1 VPDANRNTIPVPFVD
16 SDFDQLVWHYPPS
29 GVAPQP
35 TYMSRTFAETCELL
49 RIGRRIMEIVNLL
62 NLPGSRL
69 EIDLEPISK
78 IDVQLNTWKDRLFPE
93 VEVTLA
99 TRTTATPHRL
109 MVHLAYWQLFILLHR
124 PFYRRAARS
133 SSNSDK
139 DIDHVK
145 LCNRAADN
153 IMEFLSVWRSLYSLR
168 YVPVTLVQVVFSA
181 GTVFLLSALQATSGV
196 RFARVS
202 LHKSLS
208 QAELCIQY
216 LQEVGRSYQC
226 AKNVAGILANLLQ
239 QQLKPKLAMRSQVP
253 SRPPTPMNFRPN
265 LQMTSMSS
273 GSQSS
278 SSPTNVV
285 QPLHSN
291 ESSPV
296 ESHHREQPSN
306 VIYQI
311 YVQGGT
317 HMQTDHN
324 MGWAPTAYSAPADN
338 SSNAPGPHFQ
348 NTGIGSAPLGL
359 GMMGGDPLSNRPF
372 MPLGVPEPIRYDD
385 NFFER
390 QLGLAQGYEQPAT
403 QDPLPE
409 EILDELQ
416 QFLQRQPFDGM

>member
-1 VPDANRNTIPVPFVD
+1 
-16 SDFDQLVWHYPPS
+16 
-29 GVAPQP
+29 
-35 TYMSRTFAETCELL
+35 
-49 RIGRRIMEIVNLL
+49 
-62 NLPGSRL
+62 
-69 EIDLEPISK
+69 
-78 IDVQLNTWKDRLFPE
+78 
-93 VEVTLA
+93 
-99 TRTTATPHRL
+99 
-109 MVHLAYWQLFILLHR
+109 
-124 PFYRRAARS
+124 
-133 SSNSDK
+133 
-139 DIDHVK
+139 
-145 LCNRAADN
+145 
-153 IMEFLSVWRSLYSLR
+153 MEFLGVWRSLYSLR

-239 QQLKPKLAMRSQVP
+239 QQLKPKLAMRSQMP
-253 SRPPTPMNFRPN
+253 SRPATPMTITRPHAP
-265 LQMTSMSS
+265 MSAISS

-278 SSPTNVV
+278 SSPPTAV
-285 QPLHSN
+285 QPSLHSS

-296 ESHHREQPSN
+296 QSHPREMQPSN

-317 HMQTDHN
+317 HMQTDHTQHYT
-324 MGWAPTAYSAPADN
+324 GWQPSPYPVQAEN
-338 SSNAPGPHFQ
+338 SGNAPGPHFQ
-348 NTGIGSAPLGL
+348 NTGFGPSPLGL

-385 NFFER
+385 HTFER
-390 QLGLAQGYEQPAT
+390 QLGLQEGMDQPAA

-416 QFLQRQPFDGM
+416 QFLQRQPFDGMQHQPFDGM